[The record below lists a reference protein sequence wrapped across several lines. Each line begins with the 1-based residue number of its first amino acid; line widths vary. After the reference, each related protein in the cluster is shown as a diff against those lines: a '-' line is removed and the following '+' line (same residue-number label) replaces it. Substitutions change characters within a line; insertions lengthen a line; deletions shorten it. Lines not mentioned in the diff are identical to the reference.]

1 VTIAKLHLNATMS
14 WVCVPKKDTKTH
26 LNAKI
31 KNASEYTFLNGQ
43 SSIYVDGS
51 FISKSEVPLVSPEES
66 FDCPLGVDPSIRVTY
81 HPRSKKVSQSGFYTK
96 TANHVF
102 SQRITISNT
111 KTHPIE
117 NLKIIDQAPV
127 SEDSDI
133 TVNLVSPALKLPGE
147 WVEPKGFPP
156 LKVAPGVVA
165 QWHGADEEGVQ
176 VEALGRDGKLDWVCA
191 VPAQE
196 KIGLVLQWE
205 VMAPVK
211 TTIMGLTF

>member
-1 VTIAKLHLNATMS
+1 
-14 WVCVPKKDTKTH
+14 
-26 LNAKI
+26 
-31 KNASEYTFLNGQ
+31 LNGQ

-66 FDCPLGVDPSIRVTY
+66 FDCPLGYVYFTCTYSYVHSPHLHLLIPTSVDPSIRVTY

-147 WVEPKGFPP
+147 GVEPKGFPP

-196 KIGLVLQWE
+196 KIGLFLQWE